1 MRLSLE
7 EKDEM
12 IKVLETKVKNFKF
25 FVGKTHDCV
34 IVSVNSYVQSFASA
48 FVWVGKFGL

>member
-12 IKVLETKVKNFKF
+12 IKVLETKVKNFMF
-25 FVGKTHDCV
+25 LTGKARACM
-34 IVSVNSYVQSFASA
+34 IVSLKSYVQNFASA
-48 FVWVGKFGL
+48 FV